1 MKPALLWLVV
11 RSTRNRL
18 ARRLARLREPRYAL
32 AMVVGLAY
40 FWFIFLR
47 PGRPTPLTGT
57 APGGGTHLAY
67 AFMIALLV
75 ASWWLVGADRVAL
88 TFSPAEVTLLFPAPV
103 SRRELVQLKLLQ
115 AQAFVL
121 VSTVIWALLLGRDTG
136 SVWLRAVGLWV
147 FFSTLYLHRLAASL
161 VRATAAEHGGAG
173 VRRQRWALAVFGIAA
188 AVVLW
193 SVVRALPALQ
203 AAVPR
208 HALGDAL
215 GELLRTPPL
224 SVVLVP
230 FQLLLAPVFA
240 ATTGEWVRAI
250 GPAVLLMVAHY
261 PWVLR
266 SDLAFEESAA
276 EAAAKRAAALANA
289 PSRGVRVRAPRRG
302 VLRGRLAFPLPPTGR
317 PAVAIVW
324 KNAIALA
331 RTIPVTTVIGV
342 MITAVLVV
350 VMAFAI
356 MPPGWSAPGVI
367 GTACLIFAGVL
378 VIMGPLWVRNDLR
391 FDLLRLEMLRSY
403 PLRGRSIVRAEIA
416 ASVATLSAAQV
427 VLLLAGY
434 LLVPPGAY
442 VGSTLGDRTALL
454 VAALVVLPVLN
465 AAGLAIQNAATLLFP
480 AWTRLGIMR
489 AGGIEAMGQ
498 SIVTTLGTL
507 IVLLAVLAIPALVGG
522 VLAVLGVGAVGFWGA
537 VPGAV
542 ICAAGVLV
550 ELWALTA
557 WLGRVFER
565 TEPSVLDFAA
575 H

>member
-11 RSTRNRL
+11 RSTRNRM

-32 AMVVGLAY
+32 AMLVGLAY
-40 FWFIFLR
+40 FWLIFLR

-57 APGGGTHLAY
+57 TPGSGTHLAY
-67 AFMIALLV
+67 AFAIALLV
-75 ASWWLVGADRVAL
+75 ASWWLAGGDKVAL

-103 SRRELVQLKLLQ
+103 TRRELVQLKLLQ

-136 SVWLRAVGLWV
+136 SVWLRAAGLWV
-147 FFSTLYLHRLAASL
+147 FFSTLYLHRLGASL
-161 VRATAAEHGGAG
+161 VRATAAEHGVAG

-188 AVVLW
+188 AAVLW

-224 SVVLVP
+224 SVVLFP

-240 ATTGEWVRAI
+240 ATPREWVRAI
-250 GPAVLLMVAHY
+250 GPALLLMVAHY
-261 PWVLR
+261 PWILR

-276 EAAAKRAAALANA
+276 EAAAKRAAALSNA
-289 PSRGVRVRAPRRG
+289 PARGVRIRAPRRG
-302 VLRGRLAFPLPPTGR
+302 VLRGRLALPPTGR

-331 RTIPVTTVIGV
+331 RTIPMATVVGV
-342 MITAVLVV
+342 MIMAVLVA
-350 VMAFAI
+350 VMTFAV
-356 MPPGWSAPGVI
+356 MPPGWSAASVI
-367 GTACLIFAGVL
+367 GTACLIFAGLL

-403 PLRGRSIVRAEIA
+403 PLSGRSIVRAEIA

-427 VLLLAGY
+427 VLLLVGY

-442 VGSTLGDRTALL
+442 AGSTLGDRTALL
-454 VAALVVLPVLN
+454 VAALVVLPVVN

-480 AWTRLGIMR
+480 AWTRLGLVR

-507 IVLLAVLAIPALVGG
+507 VVLLAVLAIPGVVGG
-522 VLAVLGVGAVGFWGA
+522 ALAVLGVGAAGFWGA

-542 ICAAGVLV
+542 VGAAGVLV
-550 ELWALTA
+550 ELWALTT